1 MQVKSIISAHIN
13 YQNIQWE
20 KYNSTSLKHN
30 ILCSSSPVVVCLV
43 SLGEKPVKQGFS
55 SPLQVSLNKYCGIFC
70 VSSFPYVAKWLNSR
84 LINTLIS
91 AFICINQAIN
101 IWIGK
106 KFKDTEML
114 FLLKAGTI
122 RVMMNVYFSK
132 TMMNVKRGSSFVNIY
147 FIKK

>member
-20 KYNSTSLKHN
+20 KYNSTSLKTTYFVH
-30 ILCSSSPVVVCLV
+30 PVP
-43 SLGEKPVKQGFS
+43 SLFAS
-55 SPLQVSLNKYCGIFC
+55 SPLGKNLSNRDFPLHYRISLNKYFGIFS

-114 FLLKAGTI
+114 FLLKARTI

-132 TMMNVKRGSSFVNIY
+132 TMMNVKREDPLLWRY
-147 FIKK
+147 TL